1 MFVYM
6 CTQRI
11 VMTHVGIRRILFV
24 GQPSTHVDWLH
35 LSHPDSVQVR
45 TSVHAGVHVRN
56 NNGSGSKSWKK
67 KTKLGWVGNKP
78 NKHK

>member
-1 MFVYM
+1 MYELGAV
-6 CTQRI
+6 
-11 VMTHVGIRRILFV
+11 FV

-35 LSHPDSVQVR
+35 LSHPGSVQVR

-67 KTKLGWVGNKP
+67 QNWVGLGIKQINI
-78 NKHK
+78 NE